1 MIITPMAYIGLL
13 CMLSGAAAS
22 YWGSSMRLST
32 IQVPGNT
39 RIHVGTAMSFLG
51 GLALSIGCVSFLLS
65 F

>member
-1 MIITPMAYIGLL
+1 
-13 CMLSGAAAS
+13 MLTGAAAS